1 MDLDVT
7 QAGDALARES
17 ARFAALGWMRGT
29 SGNLSIVLAPDPL
42 RLAVSA
48 SGRDKGELT
57 AADVVVVDAEGRAV
71 EAGAPKPSAEAALHA
86 RIAELTG
93 AGAVV
98 HVHHLAS
105 VVAAERAP
113 AGIRVEG
120 LEMLK
125 GIGRDAD
132 GDEVTI
138 PVLANSQDMRELGDR
153 FAKAYEAATP
163 AVVIARH
170 GLYAWGRDLL
180 QARHHTEIVAWVLDY
195 LVQTGGPQ

>member
-1 MDLDVT
+1 VGIDVE
-7 QAGDALARES
+7 QAGEALARES

-29 SGNLSIVLAPDPL
+29 SGNLSIVLAADPL

-57 AADVVVVDAEGRAV
+57 ADDVVVVDSLGRAV
-71 EAGAPKPSAEAALHA
+71 DDGAAKPSAEAALHA

-98 HVHHLAS
+98 HVHHLGS
-105 VVAAERAP
+105 VIAAERAST
-113 AGIRVEG
+113 GIRVEG

-125 GIGRDAD
+125 GIGRAAE
-132 GDEVTI
+132 GDEVHI
-138 PVLANSQDMRELGDR
+138 PVIANSQDMRELGDR
-153 FAKAYEAATP
+153 FAKAYEPATP

-195 LVQTGGPQ
+195 LVQTGGIQ